1 MGNMVMGF
9 GLDGVMAYGLYGY
22 GLMGL
27 PAMGLR
33 FRVFGFKIS
42 FRVCVWFVNAYILGL
57 VFGVYDLRIYNLVF

>member
-1 MGNMVMGF
+1 ME
-9 GLDGVMAYGLYGY
+9 
-22 GLMGL
+22 L